1 MSSTMISMLTGAS
14 AFLSVMVVI
23 AACDYLRRIRP
34 MDEPL
39 LAVAFYLVA
48 IGAFGAFVLAMSGHV
63 PTIYGVVMKLGIVLY
78 AFARRGHVFV
88 PGS

>member
-1 MSSTMISMLTGAS
+1 MNNILVS
-14 AFLSVMVVI
+14 AMTALDVFLCVMVVL
-23 AACDYLRRIRP
+23 AACEYLRRIRP

-63 PTIYGVVMKLGIVLY
+63 PTLYGVILKLGVVLY
-78 AFARRGHVFV
+78 AVARRGHVFT
-88 PGS
+88 PS